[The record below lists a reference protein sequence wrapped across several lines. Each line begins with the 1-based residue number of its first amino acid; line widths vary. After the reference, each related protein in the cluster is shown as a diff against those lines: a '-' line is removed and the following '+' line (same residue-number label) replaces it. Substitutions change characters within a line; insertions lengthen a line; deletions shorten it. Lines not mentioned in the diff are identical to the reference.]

1 MGRDYLLA
9 FQMASWG
16 LCVLHYIWRRFRH
29 EIQVQHWVSLI
40 LPGQPPVLWFFFQT
54 DMSMEAPGG
63 KLCRDVCLHN
73 TAEATGSHEVGVAW
87 AFLPTTPSE
96 SPIPPYLSPPLQM
109 PASMAQDRL
118 CTLAHQLHAAYSSL
132 ATSLQGL
139 PEVQQQAGQARHS
152 LCKLYSLVS
161 SKAGTELQAEE
172 LAQSSAAVAQ
182 AWQGLEGLLDKLQQ
196 SPPLSWLVGPFTSVP
211 CDQL

>member
-1 MGRDYLLA
+1 M
-9 FQMASWG
+9 
-16 LCVLHYIWRRFRH
+16 
-29 EIQVQHWVSLI
+29 
-40 LPGQPPVLWFFFQT
+40 T
-54 DMSMEAPGG
+54 DMTMEAPGG
-63 KLCRDVCLHN
+63 KLCRDLSLST
-73 TAEATGSHEVGVAW
+73 TAEATGSHE
-87 AFLPTTPSE
+87 
-96 SPIPPYLSPPLQM
+96 M
-109 PASMAQDRL
+109 RASVDQDRL

-161 SKAGTELQAEE
+161 SEAGSEQQAEE

-196 SPPLSWLVGPFTSVP
+196 SPPVSWLVGPFTSMP
-211 CDQL
+211 CGQL